1 MEYNELFD
9 TLFDSLRKLLYP
21 EEWISIDLAV
31 SKTELLTL
39 LQVDRNGE
47 IIMSQI
53 ADYINIPMSTA
64 TGLVERLVKKG
75 YLERARSES
84 DRRIVTIRLT
94 DDGKK
99 LAGEMKQTI
108 NSYIKL
114 IYDALTEE
122 ERELLFGIFTK
133 ISRILSKKSEDRDTA
148 KEGSAPLK
156 RIEIE

>member
-21 EEWISIDLAV
+21 EEWISMDLFI
-31 SKTELLTL
+31 SKSELLTL

-94 DDGKK
+94 DEGKK
-99 LAGEMKQTI
+99 LAGEMKETI
-108 NSYIKL
+108 SGYIKL
-114 IYDALTEE
+114 IYNALTEE
-122 ERELLFGIFTK
+122 ERELLFGIFDK
-133 ISRILSKKSEDRDTA
+133 IGGILSKKAQGRDIA
-148 KEGSAPLK
+148 KEGDTPLK
-156 RIEIE
+156 KIEIE